1 MWFGFHVIR
10 SKSCIPSILIHSGTR
25 CLLRK
30 EIAQLEQQAAAAQET
45 LDKTIAELSFDVAL

>member
-1 MWFGFHVIR
+1 
-10 SKSCIPSILIHSGTR
+10 LIHSGTR